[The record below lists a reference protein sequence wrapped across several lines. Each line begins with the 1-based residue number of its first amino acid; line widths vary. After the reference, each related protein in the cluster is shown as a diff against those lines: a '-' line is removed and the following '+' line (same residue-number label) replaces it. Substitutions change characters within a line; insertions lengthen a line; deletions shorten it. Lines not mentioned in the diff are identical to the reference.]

1 MQEEGLWDFLRA
13 CANLPWAILLGIS
26 FGFWFVVFLLGT
38 TWLAEG
44 LWHPSPD
51 TRLLAGGSAVT
62 ALIAALLMIAFT
74 YFTMVLRRRILSFVL
89 ALAAWLFIRALST
102 RAPGYRRY
110 PDTVIVGATGPSRR

>member
-89 ALAAWLFIRALST
+89 ALAAWLFIRLCP
-102 RAPGYRRY
+102 RERRVIG
-110 PDTVIVGATGPSRR
+110 DTPIQ